1 MAYIQAKPSKP
12 QLKRMLDNMVARLDQ
27 AMGDDFANVLLALA
41 QFNYTPL

>member
-27 AMGDDFANVLLALA
+27 AAGDDFANVLLALA